1 MIKPKKKMVNEQMEG
16 EKRMKGKDQ
25 LRFPIP
31 LNFSTSR
38 LNLYLNL
45 FTCCVSIIKKDLRLQ
60 IKQSNLSCML
70 FDYALLLVTDPRV
83 GLNDIWSFNLKKAT
97 IRLNY
102 KKSDIWM
109 STENRTKYKS
119 FQMSLTLN
127 NF

>member
-1 MIKPKKKMVNEQMEG
+1 MLRIYNKEG
-16 EKRMKGKDQ
+16 FK
-25 LRFPIP
+25 
-31 LNFSTSR
+31 TS
-38 LNLYLNL
+38 N
-45 FTCCVSIIKKDLRLQ
+45 
-60 IKQSNLSCML
+60 KQSNLSCML
-70 FDYALLLVTDPRV
+70 FDYALFLVTDPRV